1 MNAVLC
7 VSGDCTPFGLIWVYR
22 PSDTTSRA
30 RHLEH
35 IPATKTIVCLV
46 VVLPL
51 LQVRKKTATVA
62 ELSMAHHVVAALPWM
77 EKNDCWCAQLD
88 SGSSILGCF
97 RHLTV
102 DDAGND
108 DD

>member
-22 PSDTTSRA
+22 PSDITSRA

-62 ELSMAHHVVAALPWM
+62 ELSMRVQTEWSVSRTCIEALR
-77 EKNDCWCAQLD
+77 L
-88 SGSSILGCF
+88 SS
-97 RHLTV
+97 
-102 DDAGND
+102 AG
-108 DD
+108 